1 MLFKEINSAEPVR
14 AIDMDMTV
22 VEVYVYICMECM
34 HSLYMSLL
42 EYMLNMILT
51 YSFLLYYTTQEIDPI
66 QPTPAATTGTSS
78 ADVPEEVEKEV
89 VVDIRL
95 IITEAV
101 EQLAILFPDM
111 FKTSSRCRPPHLNV
125 DLLRDDLYTTEF
137 VLRHQVNS
145 SEELLMK
152 LMEINKKLG
161 VKYNGV
167 GKSGSKSSAVE
178 AKAKQ
183 YEFYLGL
190 GDKSWIRHM

>member
-1 MLFKEINSAEPVR
+1 M
-14 AIDMDMTV
+14 
-22 VEVYVYICMECM
+22 
-34 HSLYMSLL
+34 
-42 EYMLNMILT
+42 
-51 YSFLLYYTTQEIDPI
+51 
-66 QPTPAATTGTSS
+66 QPTPIATTATPTGTSS
-78 ADVPEEVEKEV
+78 AIANEVEKEV

-101 EQLAILFPDM
+101 EQLAILYPDM

-152 LMEINKKLG
+152 LIEINKKLG
-161 VKYNGV
+161 VECNGV

>member
-1 MLFKEINSAEPVR
+1 M
-14 AIDMDMTV
+14 
-22 VEVYVYICMECM
+22 
-34 HSLYMSLL
+34 
-42 EYMLNMILT
+42 
-51 YSFLLYYTTQEIDPI
+51 
-66 QPTPAATTGTSS
+66 
-78 ADVPEEVEKEV
+78 
-89 VVDIRL
+89 VDIRL

-152 LMEINKKLG
+152 LIEINKKLG
-161 VKYNGV
+161 VEYNGGIGV

-178 AKAKQ
+178 VKAKQ
-183 YEFYLGL
+183 YAFYLGL